1 MSLQKKTLI
10 AVNKFDL
17 PAQLGNEE
25 LARLTGSDCI
35 QHVSA
40 KTGEGILQLKRSL
53 RDLLVGAALDAPIVI
68 TNVRHRSALDRS
80 ALALERVAASLGENY
95 APEFVALDLNEARVA
110 LEEITGM
117 IQNEDILERIFADFC
132 IGK

>member
-1 MSLQKKTLI
+1 M
-10 AVNKFDL
+10 
-17 PAQLGNEE
+17 
-25 LARLTGSDCI
+25 
-35 QHVSA
+35 
-40 KTGEGILQLKRSL
+40 
-53 RDLLVGAALDAPIVI
+53 I

-80 ALALERVAASLGENY
+80 ALALERVAASLEENY

-132 IGK
+132 VGK